1 MKKRKLFLLI
11 WIQGIG
17 VSLVA
22 QTPVMRVSY
31 EVETSVTYKLD
42 DDNEQILSNYDKI
55 ALMPTEVNEIHSEVI
70 YDDGEIFSEVLPTYP
85 NGKLEDWQSLP
96 TKFVTTSTTREI
108 YVADTLFSSYNVTPT
123 VNPAPAIEFAP
134 LYMGTAAWDLPMPD
148 SIVLEMQSDGY
159 TILEN
164 TDSILYFKNSED
176 AHLYNAVDM
185 IEEHAEYKDGVIV
198 HQETTAYT
206 TDENGYFVYDFTI
219 ERFLKAHREPCY
231 EKVIFKKYKN
241 IVRTYLLPEYAPSEE
256 NGYSY
261 EHSTSDVEYPQITA
275 QQIGTSNNIE
285 VFFAE
290 DVPNMLVADVRDLYG
305 NTILSNVNLSRENS
319 IFTTESLRTGV
330 YNLIVTNTPVQSCRF
345 AFIQ

>member
-1 MKKRKLFLLI
+1 
-11 WIQGIG
+11 
-17 VSLVA
+17 
-22 QTPVMRVSY
+22 
-31 EVETSVTYKLD
+31 
-42 DDNEQILSNYDKI
+42 
-55 ALMPTEVNEIHSEVI
+55 MPTEVYEVHSEVI
-70 YDDGEIFSEVLPTYP
+70 YESGDVFSEVLPTYP
-85 NGKLEDWQSLP
+85 NGKLEEWQSLP

-108 YVADTLFSSYNVTPT
+108 YVADTLYSSYNVTPPA
-123 VNPAPAIEFAP
+123 NPAPAIEFAP

-148 SIVLEMQSDGY
+148 SVVLEMQADGY
-159 TILEN
+159 TIVEN
-164 TDSILYFKNSED
+164 TDSLLYFKDDLE
-176 AHLYNAVDM
+176 AHLYNATDM
-185 IEEHAEYKDGVIV
+185 IEEHAEYENGVIV

-231 EKVIFKKYKN
+231 EKVVFKKYNN

-261 EHSTSDVEYPQITA
+261 EHTITEVEYPQVTA
-275 QQIGTSNNIE
+275 QQMGTSNTIE

-290 DVPNMLVADVRDLYG
+290 DVPNLLVVDIKDLYG
-305 NTILSNVNLSRENS
+305 NVILSNVNLSRENN

-345 AFIQ
+345 VFIQ